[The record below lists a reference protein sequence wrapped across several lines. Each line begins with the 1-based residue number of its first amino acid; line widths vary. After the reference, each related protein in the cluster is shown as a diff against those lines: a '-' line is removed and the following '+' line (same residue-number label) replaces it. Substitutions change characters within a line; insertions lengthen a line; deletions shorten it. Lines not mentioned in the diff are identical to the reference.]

1 MLYYK
6 KDNMSNFTKGII
18 ITVVEAMN
26 NRERNNEKRIIR
38 QRNRRKV

>member
-6 KDNMSNFTKGII
+6 KDNMWNFTKSII

-26 NRERNNEKRIIR
+26 NRER
-38 QRNRRKV
+38 